1 VVKLGTSK
9 LREALAQ
16 VVVVLQIEEADVD
29 ATIKA
34 GWVLDNF
41 PNNFSQL
48 ASLQKAHAGVLPDL
62 FVCLIDATDRGR
74 RETQDSNQ
82 THKHACTLGRVR
94 DTHHHLV
101 PCSASREHSVEE
113 DV

>member
-1 VVKLGTSK
+1 
-9 LREALAQ
+9 
-16 VVVVLQIEEADVD
+16 QIEEADVD

-62 FVCLIDATDRGR
+62 FVCLIDATDRVLKRMYEMDRGSVDKALR
-74 RETQDSNQ
+74 RR
-82 THKHACTLGRVR
+82 L
-94 DTHHHLV
+94 
-101 PCSASREHSVEE
+101 EE
-113 DV
+113 ER